1 MTPVRKAT
9 RHGFYSRSLTEVIQL
24 PPNLT
29 PPHLAAYFQ
38 GMAEACLSLAE
49 RLSAWAGERNGQIT
63 SVISSLTRL
72 ATDLEQFS
80 ATLNADA
87 LRPSPLSSLP
97 AEDVAR
103 LIAQQQRALELA
115 LSRIT
120 LTVSALSNGEPLRE
134 DGSGLK
140 VYRELATLIRRSKG
154 IAQTLATNLHW
165 LRATQDS
172 FANDLSA
179 RLYAAIVQGND
190 TADESEGAP

>member
-1 MTPVRKAT
+1 MTPIRKTT
-9 RHGFYSRSLTEVIQL
+9 RHGFYSRSLPELTKL

-29 PPHLAAYFQ
+29 PPHLAGYFQ
-38 GMAEACLSLAE
+38 GMAEACLTLAE

-87 LRPSPLSSLP
+87 LRPAPLQNLP
-97 AEDVAR
+97 AEDVVR

-120 LTVSALSNGEPLRE
+120 LTVSALLGEPLRE

-140 VYRELATLIRRSKG
+140 VYRELATLMRRSKG

-165 LRATQDS
+165 LRAAQDG
-172 FANDLSA
+172 FENDLSA
-179 RLYAAIVQGND
+179 RLYAAILQGEGK
-190 TADESEGAP
+190 ADESEGSP

>member
-9 RHGFYSRSLTEVIQL
+9 RHGFYSRHLPEVTKL

-29 PPHLAAYFQ
+29 QPHLATYFQ
-38 GMAEACLSLAE
+38 GMAEACLALAE

-72 ATDLEQFS
+72 ASDLEQFS

-87 LRPSPLSSLP
+87 LRPSPLSNLP
-97 AEDVAR
+97 AEEVVR

-120 LTVSALSNGEPLRE
+120 LTISALSKGEPLRE

-140 VYRELATLIRRSKG
+140 VYRELAALIRRSKG
-154 IAQTLATNLHW
+154 IAQTLAANLHW
-165 LRATQDS
+165 LRAAQDG
-172 FANDLSA
+172 FEDDLSA
-179 RLYAAIVQGND
+179 RLYAAIVQGKA
-190 TADESEGAP
+190 TADESEGAS